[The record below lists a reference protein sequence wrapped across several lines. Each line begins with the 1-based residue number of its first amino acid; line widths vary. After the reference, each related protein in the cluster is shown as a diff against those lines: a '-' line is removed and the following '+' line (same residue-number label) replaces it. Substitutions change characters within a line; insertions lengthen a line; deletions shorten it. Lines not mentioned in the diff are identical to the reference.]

1 MSYDSTGVTE
11 TSTNVLKGSVSEIN
25 TVISTI
31 DLTATDAVSGK
42 LTLAVTDGY
51 SATPQVVKD
60 IFFQAPNTAPTLEFS
75 KISGRGD
82 SLTISDTFALSS
94 ENVNLAVF
102 DQDSVDSTGGLKA
115 QLSVSVGD
123 ATYTGSSPHVTSTE
137 EGLAIELGAVLAQGE
152 AWIDALKQIIRDV
165 EISRETAGALTTE
178 LTVFDMSVCLCIF
191 WPNIH
196 TGRTR
201 VPGAL
206 YIWSNEDDY
215 FASIQQTA
223 RDLSDAEFQGAS
235 IRIVTNNLGARIGD
249 VIEFYTDD
257 ASIGGTLELKLLP

>member
-1 MSYDSTGVTE
+1 M
-11 TSTNVLKGSVSEIN
+11 LKGTVSGIN
-25 TVISTI
+25 TVISTM

-42 LTLAVTDGY
+42 LSLTVTDGY

-60 IFFQAPNTAPTLEFS
+60 IFFEAPNTAPTLEFS

-102 DQDSVDSTGGLKA
+102 DQDSVDSTGGLTA
-115 QLSVSVGD
+115 QLSASGGD

-178 LTVFDMSVCLCIF
+178 LTVFDSVGQSASASFDLTF
-191 WPNIH
+191 TP
-196 TGRTR
+196 
-201 VPGAL
+201 VAPASPAL
-206 YIWSNEDDY
+206 YIFGQTRDDY

-235 IRIVTNNLGARIGD
+235 VRIVTNNLGARIGD

-257 ASIGGTLELKLLP
+257 SSIGTLELKLLP